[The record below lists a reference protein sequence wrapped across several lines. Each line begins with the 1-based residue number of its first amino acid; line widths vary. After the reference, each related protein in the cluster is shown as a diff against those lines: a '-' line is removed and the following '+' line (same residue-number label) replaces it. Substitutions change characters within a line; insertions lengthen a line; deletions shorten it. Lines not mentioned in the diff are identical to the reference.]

1 MNPPDAPSP
10 VRVTRE
16 VAKNIDLS
24 RWMTQPCLI
33 VMGTLE
39 NVPAPVAVT
48 LSGKISN
55 SNGDVMIRYII
66 PLPDDSAIFWPPL
79 PVP

>member
-1 MNPPDAPSP
+1 
-10 VRVTRE
+10 
-16 VAKNIDLS
+16 
-24 RWMTQPCLI
+24 
-33 VMGTLE
+33 MGTLE